1 MATVTI
7 KDNSAA
13 IKMKLGLV
21 EEQALTIVGGLVE
34 SYAKL
39 ELEKNPHRVDTGLLR
54 NSITYALA
62 GEPTAIGSYKGD
74 KPSKYKPGDTTIP
87 KGEYSGTAPADDDKK
102 NKHSV
107 YVGTNVE
114 YAPYVHEGTARMTPN
129 HFLRNAC
136 ERNQAQILNI
146 LKGNIA
152 QGAVN
157 AGIVKKFV

>member
-13 IKMKLGLV
+13 IKMKIGLV

-62 GEPTAIGSYKGD
+62 GEPTAIGAYSGD
-74 KPSKYKPGDTTIP
+74 RPSKYKDDNVIP
-87 KGEYSGTAPADDDKK
+87 TGGYSGNAPADSDKN
-102 NKHSV
+102 NKRSV

-114 YAPYVHEGTARMTPN
+114 YAPYVHEGTTKMSPN

-136 ERNQAQILNI
+136 ERNQSQILNI